1 MSIHYLQEPICSIPP
16 TNSFDAEE
24 AGLIAMSRMQRQ
36 VWHDRWAHILID
48 AGETGLAVQMAEEA
62 RRGL

>member
-24 AGLIAMSRMQRQ
+24 AGLIAMSRMQRD
-36 VWHDRWAHILID
+36 VLIRWSLIALD
-48 AGETGLAVQMAEEA
+48 AGEYIAATQIAELSRA
-62 RRGL
+62 KL